1 MNSKPTPPVVYNKLF
16 EDGDFYI
23 TNQHADMP
31 SMIGF
36 ERDSVIINPCPHPNK
51 QTPTDWPDIP
61 FNLTM
66 VLPYGEVERCLYCR
80 QVPSEA
86 LVAVYKLQ
94 NFDHFA
100 KDRRDEPY
108 ASGLGAFS
116 GKFPKRNA

>member
-23 TNQHADMP
+23 TAQHADMP

-36 ERDSVIINPCPHPNK
+36 ERDSVIIHPCPHPNK
-51 QTPTDWPDIP
+51 QKPINYPDIP

-80 QVPSEA
+80 QVPSDA

-100 KDRRDEPY
+100 KDVREEPV
-108 ASGLGAFS
+108 ASGLGSFA
-116 GKFPKRNA
+116 GKFPRRNG